1 MTITDGDRPPAPT
14 RRQHAELISRLRA
27 EVADQLTA
35 RMRADQA
42 AGQPPLDPTGQR
54 VLAGQLIVDLL
65 DREART
71 ALAAGRPVLTSGEE
85 DQVTQA
91 IQDLL
96 FGLGR
101 LQRLL
106 DDPQIENINAN
117 GCDRVW
123 VRYADGRRV
132 QVDPIAD
139 SDEELVELVR
149 LAAARLGLGE
159 RRFDLASP
167 LLDLRLPDG
176 SRLFAAMAVVTRP
189 CLAIR
194 LHRYPTLTLDDLA
207 ANGTIDPALQAFL
220 GAAVRARLNL
230 IVSGGTS
237 AGKTTLLRALAA
249 EIPFDERLVTIEDSL
264 ELGLERFPEVHADVV
279 AMEARAPNVEGEGA
293 ISVADLVRA
302 ALRMS
307 PDRVIVG
314 EVRGHEVI
322 PMLNAMTQGNDGSM
336 CTIHANSSA
345 GAFGRLATYA
355 IQAPER
361 LPLEAT
367 NLLVAGAVDL
377 VVHLSLDRPSGRRRV
392 TSIREVTG
400 ADGALVLSNELFR
413 PGADG
418 LGVAAVP
425 PREATMERLAAA
437 GFDPAWLE
445 HSPVGWRP

>member
-1 MTITDGDRPPAPT
+1 MTVTDGPLAGA
-14 RRQHAELISRLRA
+14 RRRHAELIGRLRG

-35 RMRADQA
+35 RMQADQA
-42 AGQPPLDPTGQR
+42 AGRPALDPTGQR

-65 DREART
+65 DREAKA
-71 ALAAGRPVLTSGEE
+71 ALAAGRPVLTSSEE
-85 DQVTQA
+85 EQVTQA

-106 DDPQIENINAN
+106 DDPEIENINAN

-132 QVDPIAD
+132 HVDPIAD
-139 SDEELVELVR
+139 SDGELVELIR

-207 ANGTIDPALQAFL
+207 ANATIDPALQAFL
-220 GAAVRARLNL
+220 AAAVRARLNL

-377 VVHLSLDRPSGRRRV
+377 VIHLSLDRRTGRRQL

-400 ADGALVLSNELFR
+400 ADGPLVLSNELFR
-413 PGADG
+413 PGVDG

-425 PREATMERLAAA
+425 PREATLERLVAA
-437 GFDPAWLE
+437 GFDPAWLD
-445 HSPVGWRP
+445 HAAVGWRP

>member
-1 MTITDGDRPPAPT
+1 MPWR
-14 RRQHAELISRLRA
+14 
-27 EVADQLTA
+27 
-35 RMRADQA
+35 
-42 AGQPPLDPTGQR
+42 
-54 VLAGQLIVDLL
+54 
-65 DREART
+65 
-71 ALAAGRPVLTSGEE
+71 
-85 DQVTQA
+85 
-91 IQDLL
+91 L

-106 DDPQIENINAN
+106 DDYEIENVNAN

-159 RRFDLASP
+159 RRFDLGSP

-194 LHRYPTLTLDDLA
+194 RHRYPSLTLEDLMA
-207 ANGTIDPALQAFL
+207 KGTVTSALRAFL

-230 IVSGGTS
+230 IISGGTN

-336 CTIHANSSA
+336 CTVHANSSA
-345 GAFGRLATYA
+345 GAFGRLASYA
-355 IQAPER
+355 VQAPER

-367 NLLVAGAVDL
+367 KPA
-377 VVHLSLDRPSGRRRV
+377 GRRR
-392 TSIREVTG
+392 R
-400 ADGALVLSNELFR
+400 R
-413 PGADG
+413 PGRA
-418 LGVAAVP
+418 P
-425 PREATMERLAAA
+425 WP
-437 GFDPAWLE
+437 
-445 HSPVGWRP
+445 

>member
-1 MTITDGDRPPAPT
+1 MTVSDGALAGA
-14 RRQHAELISRLRA
+14 RRQHAELISRLRG

-35 RMRADQA
+35 RMQADQA
-42 AGQPPLDPTGQR
+42 AGRPTLDPTGQR

-65 DREART
+65 DREAKA
-71 ALAAGRPVLTSGEE
+71 ALAAGRPVLTSSEE
-85 DQVTQA
+85 EQVTQA

-106 DDPQIENINAN
+106 DDPEIENINAN

-139 SDEELVELVR
+139 SDGELVELIR

-207 ANGTIDPALQAFL
+207 GNGTIDRALQAFL
-220 GAAVRARLNL
+220 AAAVRARLNL

-367 NLLVAGAVDL
+367 NLLVAGAVDV
-377 VVHLSLDRPSGRRRV
+377 VVHLSLDRLTGRRRV

-400 ADGALVLSNELFR
+400 ADGPLVLSNELFR
-413 PGADG
+413 PGVDG

-425 PREATMERLAAA
+425 PREPTLERLVAA
-437 GFDPAWLE
+437 GFDPAWLD
-445 HSPVGWRP
+445 HAPVGWRS